1 MKNGEIIPLAVI
13 AISSRAETVAIILSY
28 DKLQEGSIV
37 NKVQRSEFMELT
49 GIKQMK
55 TWQRKCFTS
64 ENELLKNKN
73 FIVKS
78 TNQDSGAKDGW
89 FSCFSITETPRLKAL
104 NGKTYRR

>member
-55 TWQRKCFTS
+55 TWRQSKES
-64 ENELLKNKN
+64 
-73 FIVKS
+73 
-78 TNQDSGAKDGW
+78 
-89 FSCFSITETPRLKAL
+89 AL
-104 NGKTYRR
+104 PLRIKF

>member
-55 TWQRKCFTS
+55 TWRQSKESALPLRIKFWKKKINCQSANQATVA
-64 ENELLKNKN
+64 EN
-73 FIVKS
+73 
-78 TNQDSGAKDGW
+78 GW
-89 FSCFSITETPRLKAL
+89 FL
-104 NGKTYRR
+104 NT